1 MLTVRVLGGRI
12 LVLMARKRPETS
24 WHVEPKPPEVCVLCG
39 REAPNLTDHHL
50 VPKSQGRR
58 QGVKLG
64 EIPTVKMCPACQG
77 FLTKTF
83 SNAELANDLNTVEA
97 LLAREEVQKFVK
109 WVQKQPLSKGVRV
122 H

>member
-1 MLTVRVLGGRI
+1 
-12 LVLMARKRPETS
+12 MARKRPEPS
-24 WHVEPKPPEVCVLCG
+24 WHVEPKPVEVCVLCG
-39 REAPNLTDHHL
+39 REAPSLTDHHL

-64 EIPTVKMCPACQG
+64 EIPTVKMCPACQQY
-77 FLTKTF
+77 LTKTF
-83 SNAELANDLNTVEA
+83 SNAELANELNTVEA
-97 LLAREEVQKFVK
+97 LQAREEVQKFVK